1 MLYPG
6 FDPMLY
12 QLKPYLRC
20 YGLCVADRGVE
31 YRWGQTKDYYIGICC
46 FSAKHAVLRR
56 KE

>member
-31 YRWGQTKDYYIGICC
+31 FRWGQTKDYYIGICC